1 MFETLILMLD
11 ATIRTAPPLILAAM
25 AGMFCERSGV
35 VNIALEGKLLASAF
49 ASAAAAAVTGSAW
62 IGLGVG
68 VGISILFAL
77 LHGFA
82 TITHRGD
89 QVVSGMAIN
98 ILAAGL
104 TVTLGRYWFD
114 QGGQT
119 PALSGAARFAPIDL
133 PYAKELYDVPV
144 IGQLYSELLSGH
156 SLLEYVAFAAVPLA
170 WWVLF
175 RTRFGLRL
183 RAVGEAPAAVDTAGI
198 SVVRM
203 RYTAL
208 IIGGLL
214 AGIGGTY
221 LAVAQTAQFIPNM
234 SAGKG
239 FMALA
244 ALVFGKWR
252 PWNAMAACL
261 LFGFLDAV
269 AIRLQGVSIG
279 DFPIPV
285 QAIEALPYI
294 LTVFLLA
301 GFIGKRFEGRL
312 GEVDTAACAEFATAW
327 AEGRVALESLQVHRR
342 LGEGHVPAP
351 RAAASGGR
359 REQALELAL
368 AGMALATLVVSWLKR
383 NSIHHCPWDISEY
396 GGFAPILPLFAGLP
410 DGIAPGRCFPGGHAS
425 VGFGMLSYAFAAHA
439 GGSRHTFWITT
450 GVLATG
456 VFASTVQMLRGA
468 HFLSHQLWTL
478 WWCWAVCLAVYGLF
492 RWRSWI

>member
-11 ATIRTAPPLILAAM
+11 STIRVAPPLIFAAM

-35 VNIALEGKLLASAF
+35 VNIALEGKLLAAAF
-49 ASAAAAAVTGSAW
+49 ASGATAAVTGSAW
-62 IGLGVG
+62 MGLLAGVG
-68 VGISILFAL
+68 VSIAFAL

-98 ILAAGL
+98 ILAVGL

-119 PALSGAARFAPIDL
+119 PALSGDARFAPIQF
-133 PYAKELYDVPV
+133 PFEKELADVPV
-144 IGQLYSELLSGH
+144 IGQLYSELASGH
-156 SLLEYVAFAAVPLA
+156 SMLEYLALAIVPLA

-198 SVVRM
+198 SVVRL

-208 IIGGLL
+208 MIGGLL

-252 PWNAMAACL
+252 PWPAMGACL

-269 AIRLQGVSIG
+269 AIRLQGVEVLG
-279 DFPIPV
+279 FVIPV
-285 QAIEALPYI
+285 KFIEAVPYM

-301 GFIGKRFEGRL
+301 GFIGKAVAPKAL
-312 GEVDTAACAEFATAW
+312 GTPYVKE
-327 AEGRVALESLQVHRR
+327 
-342 LGEGHVPAP
+342 
-351 RAAASGGR
+351 
-359 REQALELAL
+359 RE
-368 AGMALATLVVSWLKR
+368 
-383 NSIHHCPWDISEY
+383 
-396 GGFAPILPLFAGLP
+396 
-410 DGIAPGRCFPGGHAS
+410 
-425 VGFGMLSYAFAAHA
+425 
-439 GGSRHTFWITT
+439 
-450 GVLATG
+450 
-456 VFASTVQMLRGA
+456 
-468 HFLSHQLWTL
+468 
-478 WWCWAVCLAVYGLF
+478 
-492 RWRSWI
+492 

>member
-35 VNIALEGKLLASAF
+35 VNIALEGKLLAAAF
-49 ASAAAAAVTGSAW
+49 ASGAAAAVSGSAW
-62 IGLGVG
+62 IGLGAGVG
-68 VGISILFAL
+68 VSILFAL
-77 LHGFA
+77 MHGFA

-133 PYAKELYDVPV
+133 PYAKELWDVPV

-252 PWNAMAACL
+252 PWSAMAACL

-301 GFIGKRFEGRL
+301 GFIGRAVAPKAL
-312 GEVDTAACAEFATAW
+312 GTPYVKE
-327 AEGRVALESLQVHRR
+327 
-342 LGEGHVPAP
+342 
-351 RAAASGGR
+351 
-359 REQALELAL
+359 RE
-368 AGMALATLVVSWLKR
+368 
-383 NSIHHCPWDISEY
+383 
-396 GGFAPILPLFAGLP
+396 
-410 DGIAPGRCFPGGHAS
+410 
-425 VGFGMLSYAFAAHA
+425 
-439 GGSRHTFWITT
+439 
-450 GVLATG
+450 
-456 VFASTVQMLRGA
+456 
-468 HFLSHQLWTL
+468 
-478 WWCWAVCLAVYGLF
+478 
-492 RWRSWI
+492 

>member
-1 MFETLILMLD
+1 MFELLILMLD

-49 ASAAAAAVTGSAW
+49 AGGAAAAVSGSAW
-62 IGLGVG
+62 VGLGAGVG
-68 VGISILFAL
+68 VSILFAL
-77 LHGFA
+77 MHGFA

-119 PALSGAARFAPIDL
+119 PALSGAARFAPIEL
-133 PYAKELYDVPV
+133 PYARELYDVPV

-156 SLLEYVAFAAVPLA
+156 SLLEYVAFACVPLA

-183 RAVGEAPAAVDTAGI
+183 RAVGEATAAVDTAGI

-244 ALVFGKWR
+244 ALVFGKWK
-252 PWNAMAACL
+252 PWSAMAACL

-279 DFPIPV
+279 DFAIPV

-301 GFIGKRFEGRL
+301 GFIGKAVAPKAL
-312 GEVDTAACAEFATAW
+312 GTPYVKE
-327 AEGRVALESLQVHRR
+327 
-342 LGEGHVPAP
+342 
-351 RAAASGGR
+351 
-359 REQALELAL
+359 RE
-368 AGMALATLVVSWLKR
+368 
-383 NSIHHCPWDISEY
+383 
-396 GGFAPILPLFAGLP
+396 
-410 DGIAPGRCFPGGHAS
+410 
-425 VGFGMLSYAFAAHA
+425 
-439 GGSRHTFWITT
+439 
-450 GVLATG
+450 
-456 VFASTVQMLRGA
+456 
-468 HFLSHQLWTL
+468 
-478 WWCWAVCLAVYGLF
+478 
-492 RWRSWI
+492 

>member
-11 ATIRTAPPLILAAM
+11 STIRVAPPLIFAAM

-35 VNIALEGKLLASAF
+35 VNIALEGKLLAAAF
-49 ASAAAAAVTGSAW
+49 ASGAAAAVTGSAW
-62 IGLGVG
+62 MGLLAGVM
-68 VGISILFAL
+68 VSMAFAM

-119 PALSGAARFAPIDL
+119 PALSGDARFAPIQL
-133 PYAKELYDVPV
+133 PFEKELADVPV
-144 IGQLYSELLSGH
+144 IGQLYSELASGH
-156 SLLEYVAFAAVPLA
+156 SMLEYLALAIVPLA

-198 SVVRM
+198 SVVRL

-208 IIGGLL
+208 LIGGLL

-252 PWNAMAACL
+252 PWPAMGACL
-261 LFGFLDAV
+261 LFGFLDAA
-269 AIRLQGVSIG
+269 AIRLQGVEVLG
-279 DFPIPV
+279 FVIPV
-285 QAIEALPYI
+285 QFIEAIPYL

-301 GFIGKRFEGRL
+301 GFIGKAVAPKAL
-312 GEVDTAACAEFATAW
+312 GTPYVKE
-327 AEGRVALESLQVHRR
+327 
-342 LGEGHVPAP
+342 
-351 RAAASGGR
+351 
-359 REQALELAL
+359 RE
-368 AGMALATLVVSWLKR
+368 
-383 NSIHHCPWDISEY
+383 
-396 GGFAPILPLFAGLP
+396 
-410 DGIAPGRCFPGGHAS
+410 
-425 VGFGMLSYAFAAHA
+425 
-439 GGSRHTFWITT
+439 
-450 GVLATG
+450 
-456 VFASTVQMLRGA
+456 
-468 HFLSHQLWTL
+468 
-478 WWCWAVCLAVYGLF
+478 
-492 RWRSWI
+492 

>member
-11 ATIRTAPPLILAAM
+11 STIRVAPPLIFAAM

-35 VNIALEGKLLASAF
+35 VNIALEGKLLAAAF
-49 ASAAAAAVTGSAW
+49 ASGAVAAVTGSAW
-62 IGLGVG
+62 MGLLAGVM
-68 VGISILFAL
+68 VSMAFAM

-98 ILAAGL
+98 ILAVGL

-119 PALSGAARFAPIDL
+119 PALSGDARFAPIQF
-133 PYAKELYDVPV
+133 PFEKELADVPV
-144 IGQLYSELLSGH
+144 IGQLYSELASGH
-156 SLLEYVAFAAVPLA
+156 SMLEYLALAIVPLA

-183 RAVGEAPAAVDTAGI
+183 RAVGDAPAAVDTAGI
-198 SVVRM
+198 SVVRL

-208 IIGGLL
+208 LIGGLL

-252 PWNAMAACL
+252 PWPAMGACL

-269 AIRLQGVSIG
+269 AIRLQGVEVLG
-279 DFPIPV
+279 FVIPV
-285 QAIEALPYI
+285 QFIEAIPYL

-301 GFIGKRFEGRL
+301 GFIGKAVAPKAL
-312 GEVDTAACAEFATAW
+312 GTPYVKE
-327 AEGRVALESLQVHRR
+327 
-342 LGEGHVPAP
+342 
-351 RAAASGGR
+351 
-359 REQALELAL
+359 RE
-368 AGMALATLVVSWLKR
+368 
-383 NSIHHCPWDISEY
+383 
-396 GGFAPILPLFAGLP
+396 
-410 DGIAPGRCFPGGHAS
+410 
-425 VGFGMLSYAFAAHA
+425 
-439 GGSRHTFWITT
+439 
-450 GVLATG
+450 
-456 VFASTVQMLRGA
+456 
-468 HFLSHQLWTL
+468 
-478 WWCWAVCLAVYGLF
+478 
-492 RWRSWI
+492 

>member
-1 MFETLILMLD
+1 MFELLILMLD

-49 ASAAAAAVTGSAW
+49 AGGAAAAVSGSAW
-62 IGLGVG
+62 VGLGAGVG
-68 VGISILFAL
+68 VSILFAL
-77 LHGFA
+77 MHGFA

-119 PALSGAARFAPIDL
+119 PALSGAARFAPIEL
-133 PYAKELYDVPV
+133 PYARELYDVPV

-156 SLLEYVAFAAVPLA
+156 SLLEYVAFACVPLA
-170 WWVLF
+170 WWMLF

-244 ALVFGKWR
+244 ALVFGKWK
-252 PWNAMAACL
+252 PWSAMAACL

-279 DFPIPV
+279 DFAIPV

-301 GFIGKRFEGRL
+301 GFIGKAVAPKAL
-312 GEVDTAACAEFATAW
+312 GTPYVKE
-327 AEGRVALESLQVHRR
+327 
-342 LGEGHVPAP
+342 
-351 RAAASGGR
+351 
-359 REQALELAL
+359 RE
-368 AGMALATLVVSWLKR
+368 
-383 NSIHHCPWDISEY
+383 
-396 GGFAPILPLFAGLP
+396 
-410 DGIAPGRCFPGGHAS
+410 
-425 VGFGMLSYAFAAHA
+425 
-439 GGSRHTFWITT
+439 
-450 GVLATG
+450 
-456 VFASTVQMLRGA
+456 
-468 HFLSHQLWTL
+468 
-478 WWCWAVCLAVYGLF
+478 
-492 RWRSWI
+492 

>member
-11 ATIRTAPPLILAAM
+11 STIRVAPPLIFAAM

-35 VNIALEGKLLASAF
+35 VNIALEGKLLAAAF
-49 ASAAAAAVTGSAW
+49 ASGATAAVTGSAW
-62 IGLGVG
+62 MGLLAGVG
-68 VGISILFAL
+68 VSIAFAL

-98 ILAAGL
+98 ILAVGL

-119 PALSGAARFAPIDL
+119 PALSGDARFAPIQF
-133 PYAKELYDVPV
+133 PFEKELADVPV
-144 IGQLYSELLSGH
+144 IGQLYSELASGH
-156 SLLEYVAFAAVPLA
+156 SMLEYLALAIVPLA

-198 SVVRM
+198 SVVRL

-208 IIGGLL
+208 MIGGLL

-252 PWNAMAACL
+252 PWPAMGACL

-269 AIRLQGVSIG
+269 AIRLQGVEVLG
-279 DFPIPV
+279 FVIPV
-285 QAIEALPYI
+285 QFIEAVPYM

-301 GFIGKRFEGRL
+301 GFIGKTVAPKAL
-312 GEVDTAACAEFATAW
+312 GTPYVKE
-327 AEGRVALESLQVHRR
+327 
-342 LGEGHVPAP
+342 
-351 RAAASGGR
+351 
-359 REQALELAL
+359 RE
-368 AGMALATLVVSWLKR
+368 
-383 NSIHHCPWDISEY
+383 
-396 GGFAPILPLFAGLP
+396 
-410 DGIAPGRCFPGGHAS
+410 
-425 VGFGMLSYAFAAHA
+425 
-439 GGSRHTFWITT
+439 
-450 GVLATG
+450 
-456 VFASTVQMLRGA
+456 
-468 HFLSHQLWTL
+468 
-478 WWCWAVCLAVYGLF
+478 
-492 RWRSWI
+492 

>member
-1 MFETLILMLD
+1 MFELLILMLD

-49 ASAAAAAVTGSAW
+49 AGGAAAAVSGSAW
-62 IGLGVG
+62 VGLGAGVG
-68 VGISILFAL
+68 VSILFAL
-77 LHGFA
+77 MHGFA

-119 PALSGAARFAPIDL
+119 PALSGAARFAPIEL

-156 SLLEYVAFAAVPLA
+156 SLLEYVAFACVPLA
-170 WWVLF
+170 WWMLF

-244 ALVFGKWR
+244 ALVFGKWK
-252 PWNAMAACL
+252 PWSAMAACL

-279 DFPIPV
+279 DFAIPV

-301 GFIGKRFEGRL
+301 GFIGKAVAPKAL
-312 GEVDTAACAEFATAW
+312 GTPYVKE
-327 AEGRVALESLQVHRR
+327 
-342 LGEGHVPAP
+342 
-351 RAAASGGR
+351 
-359 REQALELAL
+359 RE
-368 AGMALATLVVSWLKR
+368 
-383 NSIHHCPWDISEY
+383 
-396 GGFAPILPLFAGLP
+396 
-410 DGIAPGRCFPGGHAS
+410 
-425 VGFGMLSYAFAAHA
+425 
-439 GGSRHTFWITT
+439 
-450 GVLATG
+450 
-456 VFASTVQMLRGA
+456 
-468 HFLSHQLWTL
+468 
-478 WWCWAVCLAVYGLF
+478 
-492 RWRSWI
+492 

>member
-11 ATIRTAPPLILAAM
+11 STIRVAPPLIFAAM

-35 VNIALEGKLLASAF
+35 VNIALEGKLLAAAF
-49 ASAAAAAVTGSAW
+49 ASGATAAVTGSAW
-62 IGLGVG
+62 MGLLAGVG
-68 VGISILFAL
+68 VSIAFAL

-98 ILAAGL
+98 ILAVGL

-119 PALSGAARFAPIDL
+119 PALSGDARFAPIQF
-133 PYAKELYDVPV
+133 PFEKELADVPV
-144 IGQLYSELLSGH
+144 IGQLYSELASGH
-156 SLLEYVAFAAVPLA
+156 SMLEYLALAIVPLA

-198 SVVRM
+198 SVVRL

-208 IIGGLL
+208 LIGGLL

-252 PWNAMAACL
+252 PWPAMGACL

-269 AIRLQGVSIG
+269 AIRLQGVEVLG
-279 DFPIPV
+279 FVIPV
-285 QAIEALPYI
+285 QFIEAVPYM

-301 GFIGKRFEGRL
+301 GFIGKAVAPKAL
-312 GEVDTAACAEFATAW
+312 GTPYVKE
-327 AEGRVALESLQVHRR
+327 
-342 LGEGHVPAP
+342 
-351 RAAASGGR
+351 
-359 REQALELAL
+359 RE
-368 AGMALATLVVSWLKR
+368 
-383 NSIHHCPWDISEY
+383 
-396 GGFAPILPLFAGLP
+396 
-410 DGIAPGRCFPGGHAS
+410 
-425 VGFGMLSYAFAAHA
+425 
-439 GGSRHTFWITT
+439 
-450 GVLATG
+450 
-456 VFASTVQMLRGA
+456 
-468 HFLSHQLWTL
+468 
-478 WWCWAVCLAVYGLF
+478 
-492 RWRSWI
+492 

>member
-35 VNIALEGKLLASAF
+35 VNIALEGKLLAAAF
-49 ASAAAAAVTGSAW
+49 SSAATAAVTGSAW
-62 IGLGVG
+62 VGLGAGVG
-68 VGISILFAL
+68 VAILLAL
-77 LHGFA
+77 MHGFA
-82 TITHRGD
+82 TITHKGD

-104 TVTLGRYWFD
+104 TITLGRYWFE

-119 PALSGAARFAPIDL
+119 PALSGAARFAPIEL

-156 SLLEYVAFAAVPLA
+156 SLLEYAAFACVPLA

-252 PWNAMAACL
+252 PWTAMAACL
-261 LFGFLDAV
+261 LFGFLEAV

-285 QAIEALPYI
+285 QAIEALPYA

-301 GFIGKRFEGRL
+301 GFIGKAVAPKAL
-312 GEVDTAACAEFATAW
+312 GSPYVKE
-327 AEGRVALESLQVHRR
+327 
-342 LGEGHVPAP
+342 
-351 RAAASGGR
+351 
-359 REQALELAL
+359 RE
-368 AGMALATLVVSWLKR
+368 
-383 NSIHHCPWDISEY
+383 
-396 GGFAPILPLFAGLP
+396 
-410 DGIAPGRCFPGGHAS
+410 
-425 VGFGMLSYAFAAHA
+425 
-439 GGSRHTFWITT
+439 
-450 GVLATG
+450 
-456 VFASTVQMLRGA
+456 
-468 HFLSHQLWTL
+468 
-478 WWCWAVCLAVYGLF
+478 
-492 RWRSWI
+492 

>member
-11 ATIRTAPPLILAAM
+11 STIRVAPPLIFAAM

-35 VNIALEGKLLASAF
+35 VNIALEGKLLAAAF
-49 ASAAAAAVTGSAW
+49 ASGAAAAVTGSAW
-62 IGLGVG
+62 MGLLAGVM
-68 VGISILFAL
+68 VSMAFAL

-98 ILAAGL
+98 ILAVGL

-119 PALSGAARFAPIDL
+119 PALSGDARFAPIQF
-133 PYAKELYDVPV
+133 PFEKELADVPV
-144 IGQLYSELLSGH
+144 IGQLYSELASGH
-156 SLLEYVAFAAVPLA
+156 SMLEYLALAIVPLA

-198 SVVRM
+198 SVVRL

-208 IIGGLL
+208 LIGGLL

-252 PWNAMAACL
+252 PWPAMGACL

-269 AIRLQGVSIG
+269 AIRLQGVEVLG
-279 DFPIPV
+279 FVIPV
-285 QAIEALPYI
+285 QFIEAVPYM

-301 GFIGKRFEGRL
+301 GFIGKAVAPKAL
-312 GEVDTAACAEFATAW
+312 GTPYVKE
-327 AEGRVALESLQVHRR
+327 
-342 LGEGHVPAP
+342 
-351 RAAASGGR
+351 
-359 REQALELAL
+359 RE
-368 AGMALATLVVSWLKR
+368 
-383 NSIHHCPWDISEY
+383 
-396 GGFAPILPLFAGLP
+396 
-410 DGIAPGRCFPGGHAS
+410 
-425 VGFGMLSYAFAAHA
+425 
-439 GGSRHTFWITT
+439 
-450 GVLATG
+450 
-456 VFASTVQMLRGA
+456 
-468 HFLSHQLWTL
+468 
-478 WWCWAVCLAVYGLF
+478 
-492 RWRSWI
+492 

>member
-35 VNIALEGKLLASAF
+35 VNIALEGKLLAAAF
-49 ASAAAAAVTGSAW
+49 ASAAAAAVSGSAW
-62 IGLGVG
+62 IGLGAGVG
-68 VGISILFAL
+68 VSVLFAL
-77 LHGFA
+77 LHGFS

-208 IIGGLL
+208 MIGGLL

-244 ALVFGKWR
+244 ALVFGKWK
-252 PWNAMAACL
+252 PWSAMAACL

-301 GFIGKRFEGRL
+301 GFIGKAVAPKAL
-312 GEVDTAACAEFATAW
+312 GTPYVKE
-327 AEGRVALESLQVHRR
+327 
-342 LGEGHVPAP
+342 
-351 RAAASGGR
+351 
-359 REQALELAL
+359 RE
-368 AGMALATLVVSWLKR
+368 
-383 NSIHHCPWDISEY
+383 
-396 GGFAPILPLFAGLP
+396 
-410 DGIAPGRCFPGGHAS
+410 
-425 VGFGMLSYAFAAHA
+425 
-439 GGSRHTFWITT
+439 
-450 GVLATG
+450 
-456 VFASTVQMLRGA
+456 
-468 HFLSHQLWTL
+468 
-478 WWCWAVCLAVYGLF
+478 
-492 RWRSWI
+492 

>member
-1 MFETLILMLD
+1 MFELLILMLD

-49 ASAAAAAVTGSAW
+49 AGGAAAAVSGSAW
-62 IGLGVG
+62 VGLGAGVG
-68 VGISILFAL
+68 VSILFAL
-77 LHGFA
+77 MHGFA

-104 TVTLGRYWFD
+104 AVTLGRYWFD

-119 PALSGAARFAPIDL
+119 PALSGAARFAPIEL

-156 SLLEYVAFAAVPLA
+156 SLLEYVAFACVPLA

-183 RAVGEAPAAVDTAGI
+183 RAVGEAPAAGDTAGI

-244 ALVFGKWR
+244 ALVFGKWK
-252 PWNAMAACL
+252 PWSAMAACL

-279 DFPIPV
+279 DFAIPV

-301 GFIGKRFEGRL
+301 GFIGKAVAPKAL
-312 GEVDTAACAEFATAW
+312 GTPYVKE
-327 AEGRVALESLQVHRR
+327 
-342 LGEGHVPAP
+342 
-351 RAAASGGR
+351 
-359 REQALELAL
+359 RE
-368 AGMALATLVVSWLKR
+368 
-383 NSIHHCPWDISEY
+383 
-396 GGFAPILPLFAGLP
+396 
-410 DGIAPGRCFPGGHAS
+410 
-425 VGFGMLSYAFAAHA
+425 
-439 GGSRHTFWITT
+439 
-450 GVLATG
+450 
-456 VFASTVQMLRGA
+456 
-468 HFLSHQLWTL
+468 
-478 WWCWAVCLAVYGLF
+478 
-492 RWRSWI
+492 

>member
-1 MFETLILMLD
+1 MFEILILMLD

-35 VNIALEGKLLASAF
+35 VNIALEGKLLAAAF
-49 ASAAAAAVTGSAW
+49 ASAAAAAVSGSAW
-62 IGLGVG
+62 IGLGAGVG
-68 VGISILFAL
+68 VSILFSL
-77 LHGFA
+77 MHGFA

-144 IGQLYSELLSGH
+144 VGQLYSELLSGH

-252 PWNAMAACL
+252 PWNAMSACL

-279 DFPIPV
+279 GFPIPV

-301 GFIGKRFEGRL
+301 GFIGKAVAPKAL
-312 GEVDTAACAEFATAW
+312 GTPYVKE
-327 AEGRVALESLQVHRR
+327 
-342 LGEGHVPAP
+342 
-351 RAAASGGR
+351 
-359 REQALELAL
+359 RE
-368 AGMALATLVVSWLKR
+368 
-383 NSIHHCPWDISEY
+383 
-396 GGFAPILPLFAGLP
+396 
-410 DGIAPGRCFPGGHAS
+410 
-425 VGFGMLSYAFAAHA
+425 
-439 GGSRHTFWITT
+439 
-450 GVLATG
+450 
-456 VFASTVQMLRGA
+456 
-468 HFLSHQLWTL
+468 
-478 WWCWAVCLAVYGLF
+478 
-492 RWRSWI
+492 

>member
-35 VNIALEGKLLASAF
+35 VNIALEGKLLAAAF
-49 ASAAAAAVTGSAW
+49 ASAAAAAVSGSAW
-62 IGLGVG
+62 IGLGAGVG
-68 VGISILFAL
+68 VSILFAL
-77 LHGFA
+77 LHGFS

-244 ALVFGKWR
+244 ALVFGKWK
-252 PWNAMAACL
+252 PWSAMAACL

-301 GFIGKRFEGRL
+301 GFIGKAVAPKAL
-312 GEVDTAACAEFATAW
+312 GTPYVKE
-327 AEGRVALESLQVHRR
+327 
-342 LGEGHVPAP
+342 
-351 RAAASGGR
+351 
-359 REQALELAL
+359 RE
-368 AGMALATLVVSWLKR
+368 
-383 NSIHHCPWDISEY
+383 
-396 GGFAPILPLFAGLP
+396 
-410 DGIAPGRCFPGGHAS
+410 
-425 VGFGMLSYAFAAHA
+425 
-439 GGSRHTFWITT
+439 
-450 GVLATG
+450 
-456 VFASTVQMLRGA
+456 
-468 HFLSHQLWTL
+468 
-478 WWCWAVCLAVYGLF
+478 
-492 RWRSWI
+492 

>member
-1 MFETLILMLD
+1 M
-11 ATIRTAPPLILAAM
+11 
-25 AGMFCERSGV
+25 
-35 VNIALEGKLLASAF
+35 
-49 ASAAAAAVTGSAW
+49 
-62 IGLGVG
+62 
-68 VGISILFAL
+68 
-77 LHGFA
+77 HGFA

-279 DFPIPV
+279 GFPIPV

-301 GFIGKRFEGRL
+301 GFIGKAVAPKALGTPTSRNGNSPALHAMQKARTSGPFLLSEVSRRGAPARVGGDRSAARPDSPPAAAPWGRD
-312 GEVDTAACAEFATAW
+312 GGCGDR
-327 AEGRVALESLQVHRR
+327 GPRSPP
-342 LGEGHVPAP
+342 PAP
-351 RAAASGGR
+351 AAPAAAR
-359 REQALELAL
+359 
-368 AGMALATLVVSWLKR
+368 
-383 NSIHHCPWDISEY
+383 
-396 GGFAPILPLFAGLP
+396 
-410 DGIAPGRCFPGGHAS
+410 
-425 VGFGMLSYAFAAHA
+425 
-439 GGSRHTFWITT
+439 
-450 GVLATG
+450 
-456 VFASTVQMLRGA
+456 
-468 HFLSHQLWTL
+468 
-478 WWCWAVCLAVYGLF
+478 
-492 RWRSWI
+492 

>member
-11 ATIRTAPPLILAAM
+11 STIRVAPPLIFAAM

-35 VNIALEGKLLASAF
+35 VNIALEGKLLAAAF
-49 ASAAAAAVTGSAW
+49 ASGAAAAVTGSAW
-62 IGLGVG
+62 MGLLAGVM
-68 VGISILFAL
+68 VSMAFAM

-98 ILAAGL
+98 ILAVGL
-104 TVTLGRYWFD
+104 TVTLGRYWFN

-119 PALSGAARFAPIDL
+119 PALSGDARFAPIQF
-133 PYAKELYDVPV
+133 PFEKELADVPV
-144 IGQLYSELLSGH
+144 IGQLYSELASGH
-156 SLLEYVAFAAVPLA
+156 SMLEYLALAIVPLA

-198 SVVRM
+198 SVVRL

-208 IIGGLL
+208 LIGGLL

-252 PWNAMAACL
+252 PWPAMGACL

-269 AIRLQGVSIG
+269 AIRLQGVEVLG
-279 DFPIPV
+279 FVIPV
-285 QAIEALPYI
+285 QFIEAIPYL

-301 GFIGKRFEGRL
+301 GFIGKAVAPKAL
-312 GEVDTAACAEFATAW
+312 GTPYVKE
-327 AEGRVALESLQVHRR
+327 
-342 LGEGHVPAP
+342 
-351 RAAASGGR
+351 
-359 REQALELAL
+359 RE
-368 AGMALATLVVSWLKR
+368 
-383 NSIHHCPWDISEY
+383 
-396 GGFAPILPLFAGLP
+396 
-410 DGIAPGRCFPGGHAS
+410 
-425 VGFGMLSYAFAAHA
+425 
-439 GGSRHTFWITT
+439 
-450 GVLATG
+450 
-456 VFASTVQMLRGA
+456 
-468 HFLSHQLWTL
+468 
-478 WWCWAVCLAVYGLF
+478 
-492 RWRSWI
+492 